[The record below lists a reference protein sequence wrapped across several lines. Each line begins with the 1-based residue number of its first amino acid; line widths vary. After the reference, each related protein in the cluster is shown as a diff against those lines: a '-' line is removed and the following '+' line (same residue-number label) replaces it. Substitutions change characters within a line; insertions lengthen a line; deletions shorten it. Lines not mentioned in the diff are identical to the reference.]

1 MLRLYIKHEIGQL
14 FAPTR
19 SRRLQKSWLEECRF
33 ITAFAHLDFHD
44 EMSLKMIV
52 LTTGKQF
59 LCQSPLDRLSVVN
72 KKKGSMANRNY
83 PERCHQRYV
92 YINSRRIE
100 REREP
105 YKRRLKVKVSLYTK
119 NTLA

>member
-1 MLRLYIKHEIGQL
+1 
-14 FAPTR
+14 
-19 SRRLQKSWLEECRF
+19 
-33 ITAFAHLDFHD
+33 
-44 EMSLKMIV
+44 MIV

-83 PERCHQRYV
+83 PERCRQRYV

-100 REREP
+100 RERERAIQ
-105 YKRRLKVKVSLYTK
+105 K
-119 NTLA
+119 AA

>member
-1 MLRLYIKHEIGQL
+1 
-14 FAPTR
+14 
-19 SRRLQKSWLEECRF
+19 
-33 ITAFAHLDFHD
+33 
-44 EMSLKMIV
+44 MIV

-59 LCQSPLDRLSVVN
+59 LCQSPLDGLSVVN